1 MAKYKSRIKNKYM
14 GSGFEGYVSS
24 ARTTEGLELAKKLQ
38 ESALTGQ
45 KLLNVKID
53 QDKDEAI
60 DKIQSLYSSGKSM
73 EEIQTEILAG
83 KHPDLT
89 GKFIEKTTQF
99 HLGKVK
105 AAETIKNIEAN
116 KNEYDF
122 ENNNLNTFY
131 QKFLPNFDEADNSF
145 TTGFA
150 SVFNTYRADEAVK
163 DAEVRSAFAS
173 KKKIEEGQVQ
183 LSIIPD
189 ENLES
194 DYINTWK
201 ALNID
206 VPNTDGGSKPNK
218 LYTNKELQSVIIS
231 DVESII
237 DTATTMEEIERAET
251 IMNLNMGTGEDG
263 TDLGTLN
270 DRKSTEVNALK
281 AKLVAKKR
289 AVLQQTRADEAYFK
303 GKKVEEIFT
312 KALTPNEDGSKKSKI
327 QLQEIQKEL
336 IQFGDLQLIATF
348 TDFFNKNR
356 TVNNDPAVSSQF
368 MIDIV
373 KGEFESY
380 DEMIT
385 EMLARGIPESELGT
399 ANIRWNQ
406 YTKGRDEGSSPIFT
420 SNANYKDNVTKV
432 LKAVEESFKPDASG
446 LPNPNAKFATF
457 IANNFIENEI
467 LDYED
472 RFEKENGRKPTNAER
487 RVFIMELGKYVIE
500 TYKSDNVPQPET
512 LIPFKEAE
520 EKKEKEEFEEQEYKT
535 NTANTIQT
543 NIENVDNITQ
553 LVKQGVENFT
563 PYESTIGDKINIFTD
578 EEAEDRERQI
588 SQLVNSILPQAF
600 SGIELNDRF
609 MKYLMDN
616 NVDIDAIL
624 TPIAEAVGKDNQYV
638 LEKLKGLTSQG

>member
-131 QKFLPNFDEADNSF
+131 EKYLPNFDEADNSF